1 MMMSSDDYDRT
12 LCRRVCVF
20 SCVYVWWC
28 ASGQRCTM
36 YVMYSGFP
44 PSLCPPSHPSLPS
57 LFSSLTPRPPLP
69 RYEREDITWDP
80 TDFPNNEVCLELI
93 EKKRGG
99 ILALLTEECF
109 RGNAAT
115 DKGLARKLLQVGMRM
130 HMLVVFI

>member
-1 MMMSSDDYDRT
+1 M
-12 LCRRVCVF
+12 
-20 SCVYVWWC
+20 
-28 ASGQRCTM
+28 
-36 YVMYSGFP
+36 
-44 PSLCPPSHPSLPS
+44 
-57 LFSSLTPRPPLP
+57 
-69 RYEREDITWDP
+69 
-80 TDFPNNEVCLELI
+80 CLELI

>member
-1 MMMSSDDYDRT
+1 MMMSSDDYNCT
-12 LCRRVCVF
+12 LCRVWAALHHTCHVF
-20 SCVYVWWC
+20 
-28 ASGQRCTM
+28 
-36 YVMYSGFP
+36 GFP
-44 PSLCPPSHPSLPS
+44 SPSLCPPSHPSLPS
-57 LFSSLTPRPPLP
+57 LFSSLPPLPPLP

-115 DKGLARKLLQVGMRM
+115 DKGLARKLLQVGMPCACSVYLTRS
-130 HMLVVFI
+130 V

>member
-1 MMMSSDDYDRT
+1 MPS
-12 LCRRVCVF
+12 CVCVLV
-20 SCVYVWWC
+20 CVCVVVCKWTALHHVC
-28 ASGQRCTM
+28 N
-36 YVMYSGFP
+36 VFGFP
-44 PSLCPPSHPSLPS
+44 SPSLCPPSHPSLPS

-130 HMLVVFI
+130 HMLAVCI